1 MELVPA
7 TAGTAVERVESAE
20 LNDVTKSLIK
30 CHARVSDFWDCV
42 VTSYTQSLPETNKM
56 DDDALDWF
64 KNLCGKLGLEIMNLI
79 SDVVGAK
86 ILDIKFKEIYVN

>member
-1 MELVPA
+1 
-7 TAGTAVERVESAE
+7 
-20 LNDVTKSLIK
+20 
-30 CHARVSDFWDCV
+30 
-42 VTSYTQSLPETNKM
+42 M

-79 SDVVGAK
+79 SDVVEAK